1 MLDSEPYALVTSSS
15 DHRNFDDYVAVKSGK
30 SSDLNVY
37 LEAALRRQYPELALT
52 STVEGNV
59 DEHVLRTRYVSS
71 TSLGES
77 RTFAKYIYKWGD
89 EYFIVY
95 VVYIN
100 YYETRQYILK
110 EPSTGETTMSNN
122 GRTDE
127 LLRAVG
133 KWQIP
138 PPPGDKWV
146 YVYDGYWIRSR
157 ALYDQVKNASWDDVI
172 LNERM
177 KRQITSLMH
186 KFFDSREIYKNLG
199 VQWKRG
205 VIFHGPAGN
214 GKTISIKA
222 LMNSLFKSNGLSIP
236 SLYVKS
242 ATSTYDIRRVF
253 SQARWMSPCLL
264 IFEDIDTIVTKNTR
278 SYFFNEVDGL
288 ENNDGIFMV
297 ASTNHLD
304 KLDAGLSSRP
314 SRFDRKYFFPLPS
327 EEERKLYC
335 QFWRRRLKEK
345 KVDVEFPARI
355 CPAAALIT
363 DGFSFAYMQEAFVAT
378 LLSIALRRSDGDDGE
393 KMDEAE
399 EGGKHSGEAADRDL
413 DDYELWRELKKT
425 IKALRDDMGDDSGK
439 DKDKSTTEDDKF
451 SKEFALEK
459 EAQAPSTES
468 SPPKGQSRLPL
479 RPAESGVGSQPG
491 TTLVQGS
498 HVQVDFRNVPIISEE
513 NNFIPETSH
522 CLGMDVQI
530 DHQDTPGITD
540 EATTIQRF

>member
-1 MLDSEPYALVTSSS
+1 
-15 DHRNFDDYVAVKSGK
+15 
-30 SSDLNVY
+30 
-37 LEAALRRQYPELALT
+37 
-52 STVEGNV
+52 
-59 DEHVLRTRYVSS
+59 
-71 TSLGES
+71 
-77 RTFAKYIYKWGD
+77 
-89 EYFIVY
+89 
-95 VVYIN
+95 
-100 YYETRQYILK
+100 
-110 EPSTGETTMSNN
+110 
-122 GRTDE
+122 
-127 LLRAVG
+127 
-133 KWQIP
+133 
-138 PPPGDKWV
+138 
-146 YVYDGYWIRSR
+146 
-157 ALYDQVKNASWDDVI
+157 
-172 LNERM
+172 
-177 KRQITSLMH
+177 
-186 KFFDSREIYKNLG
+186 
-199 VQWKRG
+199 
-205 VIFHGPAGN
+205 
-214 GKTISIKA
+214 
-222 LMNSLFKSNGLSIP
+222 
-236 SLYVKS
+236 
-242 ATSTYDIRRVF
+242 
-253 SQARWMSPCLL
+253 
-264 IFEDIDTIVTKNTR
+264 
-278 SYFFNEVDGL
+278 GL